1 MGKMKKRGHH
11 EMVLHRPRSQEL
23 QRRRQV
29 QIALQRVR
37 QGCYGICAGSF
48 VAIPAAMLG
57 EHSPAVQ
64 TTGMMGAVALLAAS
78 AGLLLEVVENRIF
91 PGGMDDA

>member
-1 MGKMKKRGHH
+1 MKKRGRR
-11 EMVLHRPRSQEL
+11 ELVLHMPRSQEL
-23 QRRRQV
+23 QPRRQV

-37 QGCYGICAGSF
+37 QGCYGVCAGSF

-57 EHSPAVQ
+57 EHSAGVQ
-64 TTGMMGAVALLAAS
+64 GTGMMGAVALLAGS

-91 PGGMDDA
+91 PGGMDGA